1 MGTST
6 SSGGGKGGSPFDPE
20 WLDQGAGGDGDGVP
34 PAPGDGNGP
43 PQDPGDDAAGDGDS
57 DAGDGVGVGEGAAQE
72 VGNPDFAP
80 GRRFAPAR
88 SKLSN
93 YLGGGGRDALRGA
106 AKSMVSKGMG
116 GSGRAASTMRG
127 TAQGAGRLGAF
138 LEAIRDGTDARIR
151 DWVQRVRGAN
161 LSANDLALE
170 LIREVMPDT
179 GSIDDESLRNSAAD
193 AMAMLYEQD
202 PQVDIFSLSDQQIAD
217 VIGYTIANEV
227 CNRMDLQLGQTYEKL
242 KHQPREIQALRNDI
256 KEWVHGEVR
265 SVMEQILPRQLDP
278 QGLAQAVLET
288 ALGVFAE

>member
-6 SSGGGKGGSPFDPE
+6 SSSGGKGGSPFDPE
-20 WLDQGAGGDGDGVP
+20 WLGQGAGALGDGD
-34 PAPGDGNGP
+34 AED
-43 PQDPGDDAAGDGDS
+43 
-57 DAGDGVGVGEGAAQE
+57 GVGEGAAQE
-72 VGNPDFAP
+72 AGTPDFAP

-106 AKSMVSKGMG
+106 AKSMVRKGMG
-116 GSGRAASTMRG
+116 GSGRAASTMRS

-138 LEAIRDGTDARIR
+138 LEAVRDGTDARIR

-179 GSIDDESLRNSAAD
+179 GSIDDESLRNAAAD

-202 PQVDIFSLSDQQIAD
+202 PQVDIFSLSDHQIAD

-265 SVMEQILPRQLDP
+265 AVMEQILPRQLDP
-278 QGLAQAVLET
+278 QGLALAVLET

>member
-20 WLDQGAGGDGDGVP
+20 WLDQGAGAAGNGDGG
-34 PAPGDGNGP
+34 AP
-43 PQDPGDDAAGDGDS
+43 
-57 DAGDGVGVGEGAAQE
+57 DAGDGAAGDAVGEGAAQE
-72 VGNPDFAP
+72 AGNPDFAP

-116 GSGRAASTMRG
+116 GSGRATATMRG

-138 LEAIRDGTDARIR
+138 LEAVRDGTDARIR

-170 LIREVMPDT
+170 LIREVLSDT
-179 GSIDDESLRNSAAD
+179 GSIDDESLRNAAAD
-193 AMAMLYEQD
+193 AMAMLYEQN

-265 SVMEQILPRQLDP
+265 AVMEQILPRQLDP

>member
-20 WLDQGAGGDGDGVP
+20 WLDQGTG
-34 PAPGDGNGP
+34 GDGNGP
-43 PQDPGDDAAGDGDS
+43 PQDPGDDAAGDGDG
-57 DAGDGVGVGEGAAQE
+57 DAEDGVGVAEGAAQE
-72 VGNPDFAP
+72 AGNPDFAP
-80 GRRFAPAR
+80 DRRFAPAR

-116 GSGRAASTMRG
+116 GSGRATSTMRG

-138 LEAIRDGTDARIR
+138 LEAVRDGTDARIR

-202 PQVDIFSLSDQQIAD
+202 PQVDIFNLSDQQIAD

-227 CNRMDLQLGQTYEKL
+227 CSRMDLQLGQTYEKL

-288 ALGVFAE
+288 ALGVFTE